1 MLSVIKTLRRDC
13 RGASAA
19 EFAIVVPVLALL
31 TFTCLQFGIL
41 FFANAGLQNAV
52 GEGARMATL
61 WPRRTQAQIA
71 SEIDASRFGL
81 IPGNLSQPQLT
92 YGQNAGQDF
101 VDITLTYTIDLDF
114 IFFSF
119 DDVELEETRRA
130 YLP

>member
-1 MLSVIKTLRRDC
+1 MLSLLQSLGRNR

-31 TFTCLQFGIL
+31 VFSCLQFGIL

-114 IFFSF
+114 IFFAF
-119 DDVELEETRRA
+119 EDVELEETRRA